1 MKSKRHEKIL
11 ELIRDHDI
19 ETQEQLLQQL
29 QESGFNTTQ
38 ATISRDI
45 KQLRIIKELGP
56 GGTYRYSATA
66 KPVEHAFSSKLNI
79 IFSQC
84 VTSVD
89 YAQNIIVI
97 KTLPGLAQAA
107 CSALDKLDIS
117 EVLGTLGGDD
127 TCMVVLHI
135 ENIAVIEQAEILFEG
150 GFNVLTGE
158 TGAGKSIVI
167 DAISAILGERT
178 YRDVIRTGANR
189 AFVSAIFTN
198 IPQYDWFS
206 ENQVEFDPQE
216 LQVQREIYADGR
228 NVCRVNGR
236 PVSVASLKKLG
247 GRLINIHGQ
256 HDSQQLFDEENHLT
270 YLDAFARDEQELEA
284 YQQAFSAMQSV
295 QREIQKLSMD
305 ESEKLRLVE
314 TLTFQIEEIR
324 AANLVSGEEEQL
336 KERRKVLQNAE
347 KLSDALRMADEALY
361 GGDSSDGAAGL
372 LSNAEH
378 ALSRVSTISADM
390 QTLHQ
395 KISDLMYSVQ
405 DAADELRAM
414 RDDLSYSE
422 GELEEIEER
431 LDAIHKLKR
440 KYGASVEDVLAYL
453 ADSEQRLDEIE
464 FASDRI
470 ETLKKREAELQ
481 KETIRQGEI
490 LREKRLSA
498 AQAMESRICDE
509 LRQLD
514 MPKIRFVCEFTPQQ
528 PMQTGLDSV
537 RFLMSANVG
546 ENLKPLSKVA
556 SGGELAR
563 IMLAMKQVLA
573 QQDGVPTLIFDEV
586 DAGVSGR
593 AAQKVAYKLW
603 TVSKG
608 RQVLCVTHLP
618 QIAAM
623 ADAEYTVEKRVE
635 NERTYTS
642 GLHLDESGRKQELA
656 RLIGGSMITE
666 TTLAGA
672 AELLRL
678 AEKTKKENGV

>member
-1 MKSKRHEKIL
+1 MLS
-11 ELIRDHDI
+11 
-19 ETQEQLLQQL
+19 
-29 QESGFNTTQ
+29 
-38 ATISRDI
+38 
-45 KQLRIIKELGP
+45 
-56 GGTYRYSATA
+56 
-66 KPVEHAFSSKLNI
+66 
-79 IFSQC
+79 
-84 VTSVD
+84 
-89 YAQNIIVI
+89 
-97 KTLPGLAQAA
+97 
-107 CSALDKLDIS
+107 
-117 EVLGTLGGDD
+117 
-127 TCMVVLHI
+127 VLHI

-206 ENQVEFDPQE
+206 ENQVEFDTQE

-336 KERRKVLQNAE
+336 KEQRKVLQNAE

-498 AQAMESRICDE
+498 AQAMEFRICDE

-642 GLHLDESGRKQELA
+642 VLHLDESGRKQELA

>member
-1 MKSKRHEKIL
+1 MLS
-11 ELIRDHDI
+11 
-19 ETQEQLLQQL
+19 
-29 QESGFNTTQ
+29 
-38 ATISRDI
+38 
-45 KQLRIIKELGP
+45 
-56 GGTYRYSATA
+56 
-66 KPVEHAFSSKLNI
+66 
-79 IFSQC
+79 
-84 VTSVD
+84 
-89 YAQNIIVI
+89 
-97 KTLPGLAQAA
+97 
-107 CSALDKLDIS
+107 
-117 EVLGTLGGDD
+117 
-127 TCMVVLHI
+127 VLHI

-270 YLDAFARDEQELEA
+270 YLDAFARDEQEFEA

-431 LDAIHKLKR
+431 LDALHKLKR

-642 GLHLDESGRKQELA
+642 VLHLDESGRKQELA

-678 AEKTKKENGV
+678 AEEAKSETNG

>member
-1 MKSKRHEKIL
+1 MLS
-11 ELIRDHDI
+11 
-19 ETQEQLLQQL
+19 
-29 QESGFNTTQ
+29 
-38 ATISRDI
+38 
-45 KQLRIIKELGP
+45 
-56 GGTYRYSATA
+56 
-66 KPVEHAFSSKLNI
+66 
-79 IFSQC
+79 
-84 VTSVD
+84 
-89 YAQNIIVI
+89 
-97 KTLPGLAQAA
+97 
-107 CSALDKLDIS
+107 
-117 EVLGTLGGDD
+117 
-127 TCMVVLHI
+127 VLHI

-206 ENQVEFDPQE
+206 ENQVEFDTQE

-270 YLDAFARDEQELEA
+270 YLDAFARDKQELEA

-453 ADSEQRLDEIE
+453 AKSEQRLDEIE

-642 GLHLDESGRKQELA
+642 VLHLDDNGRKQELA

-678 AEKTKKENGV
+678 AEEAKSETNG